1 MYLISQIIF
10 FLLAAAVI
18 GFVTGWS
25 SGRRFAGV
33 PALTAARDLAV
44 DAKERLTSEV
54 NQLREALKA
63 APNPG
68 DLVRVR
74 QQADELA
81 NQKIQAERQIDDL
94 KARLAAAPTLADVE
108 RHRRETL
115 TVRSAL
121 ESQLAAVNAR
131 LAQAP
136 AQGDLDRLRQ
146 QIEELTGQRAQAL
159 QEAES
164 LRAQLTGER
173 DAALAAKTAAD
184 GELARVQGE
193 LETLRAQPAAPP
205 AELEAL
211 RAERDA
217 AAKALE
223 ETRAQLQ
230 RFTDLDALRQARDAA
245 IVEKRALETENAAL
259 RTQLAGAAP
268 AGELDRLR
276 RDAAASAADCVRL
289 AGDLDHA
296 RTQLAM
302 LLNADA
308 MRRERDDAIAAK
320 QALELEQAALREKA
334 AGLDVLPL
342 VHQERDEALARRREI
357 EAERDAA
364 LARRRQVESERDAAL
379 LRRQEAEA
387 EAARLRAALAAA
399 PSRAE
404 VDRAMRQAEEY
415 EAQREAALRQVEELK
430 AHLSSIEQWRD
441 EAARAIEALRARPA
455 PASSARAGNVVV
467 IPSRAAS
474 MSAEELEDALSVA
487 GAGLR
492 PPALRSPR
500 GAPDDLQAI
509 RGLGARQEEWLNAQ
523 GVYHYWQIASLDIP
537 GVAWL
542 VANAPDAGSVVYRDN
557 WVAQAARLARE
568 HIAERA

>member
-159 QEAES
+159 QE
-164 LRAQLTGER
+164 
-173 DAALAAKTAAD
+173 
-184 GELARVQGE
+184 
-193 LETLRAQPAAPP
+193 
-205 AELEAL
+205 
-211 RAERDA
+211 
-217 AAKALE
+217 
-223 ETRAQLQ
+223 
-230 RFTDLDALRQARDAA
+230 
-245 IVEKRALETENAAL
+245 
-259 RTQLAGAAP
+259 
-268 AGELDRLR
+268 
-276 RDAAASAADCVRL
+276 
-289 AGDLDHA
+289 
-296 RTQLAM
+296 
-302 LLNADA
+302 
-308 MRRERDDAIAAK
+308 
-320 QALELEQAALREKA
+320 
-334 AGLDVLPL
+334 
-342 VHQERDEALARRREI
+342 
-357 EAERDAA
+357 
-364 LARRRQVESERDAAL
+364 
-379 LRRQEAEA
+379 
-387 EAARLRAALAAA
+387 
-399 PSRAE
+399 
-404 VDRAMRQAEEY
+404 
-415 EAQREAALRQVEELK
+415 
-430 AHLSSIEQWRD
+430 
-441 EAARAIEALRARPA
+441 
-455 PASSARAGNVVV
+455 
-467 IPSRAAS
+467 
-474 MSAEELEDALSVA
+474 
-487 GAGLR
+487 
-492 PPALRSPR
+492 
-500 GAPDDLQAI
+500 
-509 RGLGARQEEWLNAQ
+509 
-523 GVYHYWQIASLDIP
+523 
-537 GVAWL
+537 
-542 VANAPDAGSVVYRDN
+542 
-557 WVAQAARLARE
+557 
-568 HIAERA
+568 